1 VKKNLFARIV
11 GKIHRERYMNVWI
24 AIIHYARSALTFVK
38 IAENI
43 YVMGVTTIIRI
54 TAVK

>member
-1 VKKNLFARIV
+1 
-11 GKIHRERYMNVWI
+11 MNVWI
-24 AIIHYARSALTFVK
+24 AIIHYAMSALTFVK